1 MSRCGVLSRLVV
13 VLACTASLTLEARQ
27 FSASTA
33 GVRLDVLVLEGP
45 RPVPGLTVT
54 DFEVRDNG
62 VVQRIDGV
70 SAVSDVHL
78 LVVLD
83 VSGSVEGARLQ
94 RLLDGANRLIARTAA
109 TDRVTVVGFS
119 HQLRLIESAA
129 GSLRPEML
137 PVGGATA
144 LHDAIFAALLMAGE
158 DPRPALMIVLTD
170 GIDTASWLAPSQV
183 LDMAHRAD
191 VVVYPVAVDYDV
203 WRRSRSPSGWR
214 AAQNLAR
221 LASDTGGRVF
231 PTRADVPVAAPF
243 LAILDEYRQRYVL
256 TYSPTGVDRRGWHDI
271 EVRLKGRSGTAFSR
285 RGYEVP

>member
-1 MSRCGVLSRLVV
+1 MRRGRQLFWLVPLFASAV
-13 VLACTASLTLEARQ
+13 TLAVQARQ

-33 GVRLDVLVLEGP
+33 GVRLDVLVLDGH
-45 RPVPGLTVT
+45 RPVSGLAAN

-62 VVQRIDGV
+62 VVQKVDGV

-83 VSGSVEGARLQ
+83 VSGSVEGQRLQ
-94 RLLDGANRLIARTAA
+94 RLLDGANRLISRATAA
-109 TDRVTVVGFS
+109 DRVTVVGFS

-129 GSLRPEML
+129 GALRPEML

-144 LHDAIFAALLMAGE
+144 LHDAVFAAMLMAGE

-170 GIDTASWLAPSQV
+170 GIDTASWLAPRRV

-191 VVVYPVAVDYDV
+191 VVVYPVAVDYDL
-203 WRRSRSPSGWR
+203 WRRSRSLSGRR
-214 AAQNLAR
+214 AVENLAR
-221 LASDTGGRVF
+221 LAIDTGGRLF
-231 PTRADVPVAAPF
+231 PTRADVPVTAPF
-243 LAILDEYRQRYVL
+243 LEILDEYRQRYVL
-256 TYSPTGVDRRGWHDI
+256 TYAPTSVDRRGWHDI
-271 EVRLKGRSGTAFSR
+271 QVRLKGRAGTAFTR